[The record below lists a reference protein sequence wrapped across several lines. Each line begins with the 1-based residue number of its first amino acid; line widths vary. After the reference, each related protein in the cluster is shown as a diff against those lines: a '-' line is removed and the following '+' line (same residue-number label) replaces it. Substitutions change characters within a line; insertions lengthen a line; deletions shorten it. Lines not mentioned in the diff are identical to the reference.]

1 MDFELAVFFLFMGGL
16 MALAFI
22 GIGVILGYVD
32 RRDKEQHGISDNQRF
47 LPDDGSRMGSGNNG
61 HDMEMEGDK

>member
-1 MDFELAVFFLFMGGL
+1 MDFELAVFFSFMGGL

-32 RRDKEQHGISDNQRF
+32 RRDKEQHGISDNQRI
-47 LPDDGSRMGSGNNG
+47 LPNDGVRMGADDNG
-61 HDMEMEGDK
+61 HNMENEG

>member
-1 MDFELAVFFLFMGGL
+1 MDFELAVFFSFMGGL

-32 RRDKEQHGISDNQRF
+32 RSDKEQHGISDNQRI

-61 HDMEMEGDK
+61 HDMENEG

>member
-1 MDFELAVFFLFMGGL
+1 MDFELAVFFSFMGGL

-32 RRDKEQHGISDNQRF
+32 RRDKEQYGISDNQRIMS
-47 LPDDGSRMGSGNNG
+47 DDGNRMGSSDNG
-61 HDMEMEGDK
+61 HNMENEG